1 MSLHDSPF
9 AVKESEELEELQD
22 RLRFLYEIINSME
35 DEEEIDPNMSSDFFH
50 TLYALIEK
58 QLILYIRLQLSDD
71 KIDKMMMEELNMNAR
86 QEGMLAHEDLY
97 QYLIRRREDV
107 RQKIIELTGEDLDM
121 PVDLD

>member
-71 KIDKMMMEELNMNAR
+71 EIDKMMMEELNMNAK
-86 QEGMLAHEDLY
+86 QEGMLANEDLY
-97 QYLIRRREDV
+97 QYLMRRREDV